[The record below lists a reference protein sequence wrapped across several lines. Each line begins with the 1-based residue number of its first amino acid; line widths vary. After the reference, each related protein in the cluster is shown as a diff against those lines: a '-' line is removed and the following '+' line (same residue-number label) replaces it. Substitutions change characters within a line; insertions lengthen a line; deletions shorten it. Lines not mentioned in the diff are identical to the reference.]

1 MKCEDCGTEDPGA
14 PSYKPACLIE
24 RDMLRAE
31 VAELQALEMNHD
43 GACVRLKRERDEARI
58 ALKALVDY
66 FDTAEWRMV
75 DAHEWLPLRDAAMN
89 ALSPFGV
96 GVPRFNSEKAR

>member
-31 VAELQALEMNHD
+31 LQELGRWHLRAVDEANTMRAVLRSVEWSGGHCPECGAVQWSDEPEDKTHNPGCALHAALAPD
-43 GACVRLKRERDEARI
+43 GA
-58 ALKALVDY
+58 
-66 FDTAEWRMV
+66 
-75 DAHEWLPLRDAAMN
+75 
-89 ALSPFGV
+89 
-96 GVPRFNSEKAR
+96 